1 MVERREGPSIS
12 SEGARIRRV
21 SIWFAGLVA
30 ALSIQSS
37 AQAQRSSEIEQCVSA
52 HEEGQ
57 VLRRSANLKKAR
69 ELLIS
74 CSKATCPSLVRTEC
88 AEFLREVENSMP
100 TVVIAAREKG
110 TEVLNVT
117 VFVDGEL
124 VTKKLDG
131 KDIAIDPGVH
141 SFKVSLEGWPDIEK
155 DILIISGAKDREL
168 TFDFGEPDRPPPS
181 APGAQPGVAPY
192 QAPPPVETRRP
203 VQAITYILLG
213 TTVLGGVGF
222 GVLGSMGQ
230 ADKKELEK
238 TPEEG
243 GCAPLCT
250 DDDVSDVKTKFLL
263 ADISLGVGIASAAGA
278 LITYL
283 ARPTYTV
290 SPEEKE
296 KPVPEPETG
305 LRLRQF
311 DVALSNSQ
319 GSLRI
324 GGEF

>member
-1 MVERREGPSIS
+1 MFERRKGPSLS
-12 SEGARIRRV
+12 NEGARVRRL
-21 SIWFAGLVA
+21 SAWFAGLGA

-100 TVVIAAREKG
+100 TVVLAAREKG
-110 TEVLNVT
+110 KEVLNVS

-131 KDIAIDPGVH
+131 KDIPIDPGVH
-141 SFKVSLEGWPDIEK
+141 TFKVQLEGWPDIEK

-168 TFDFGEPDRPPPS
+168 MFDFGEPDKPPPI
-181 APGAQPGVAPY
+181 APGQPGGLPY
-192 QAPPPVETRRP
+192 QPPPPVETHRP

-238 TPEEG
+238 SPEEG
-243 GCAPLCT
+243 GCAPLCS
-250 DDDVSDVKTKFLL
+250 DDDLSDVKTKFLL
-263 ADISLGVGIASAAGA
+263 ADISLGVGVASAIGA
-278 LITYL
+278 LVTYL

-290 SPEEKE
+290 EPATEE

-305 LRLRQF
+305 LRLRKF
-311 DVALSNSQ
+311 DVALSSSQ